1 MNPSVN
7 VREESNG
14 DLVRSNTS
22 TVETTAET
30 TVPVIAI
37 AEAAKIARN
46 SGLASAAA
54 YEASPLLVL
63 RMGQTVRAVAQQ
75 RKRFAPGHILVR
87 MTAFAA
93 QRQDLGMV
101 RFAWSPAWETHLA
114 VRMFI
119 DPRGRPYHESWHA
132 AMAGEAA
139 RLHLTALLA
148 VNPLRGSVP
157 DFLTP
162 PPRSPAPRFRDQL
175 DQVRA
180 TPPEQVTEDL
190 RRCRRTLL
198 GNALGVVD
206 KMLTDPAA
214 ARDRFADQMQAAWE
228 RLVAPFW
235 PSIQA
240 VLDADVA
247 HRSRQLTGQGLRPML
262 EGIDARISWSDGTVV
277 VCDGMDIRV
286 ELRGR
291 GLLLMPSAYIWPAVA
306 AVVDEP
312 WQPTIVYPARGIADL
327 WQQAAPPPDAL
338 ARLLGRTRA
347 LLLVRLDRP
356 ASTATLAARHGLSPS
371 GTSKHLTVMRDAG
384 LVAGARHGHEIR
396 YARTRLGTELSRAAA
411 ARGP

>member
-1 MNPSVN
+1 
-7 VREESNG
+7 
-14 DLVRSNTS
+14 
-22 TVETTAET
+22 
-30 TVPVIAI
+30 
-37 AEAAKIARN
+37 
-46 SGLASAAA
+46 
-54 YEASPLLVL
+54 
-63 RMGQTVRAVAQQ
+63 
-75 RKRFAPGHILVR
+75 

-119 DPRGRPYHESWHA
+119 DPRGRPYHQSWHA

-139 RLHLTALLA
+139 RLRLTQLFA

-162 PPRSPAPRFRDQL
+162 PPHSSAPRFPDQL
-175 DQVRA
+175 DEIRA

-190 RRCRRTLL
+190 RRCRGTL
-198 GNALGVVD
+198 GGKAQGAVD
-206 KMLTDPAA
+206 KMLADPAA
-214 ARDRFADQMQAAWE
+214 ARDLLGDQVQAAWE

-247 HRSRQLTGQGLRPML
+247 HRSRQLTDRGLRPML
-262 EGIDARISWSDGTVV
+262 EGIDARITWSDGTVV
-277 VCDGMDIRV
+277 VSDGMDILV

-291 GLLLMPSAYIWPAVA
+291 GLLLMPSAYVWPAVA

-312 WQPTIVYPARGIADL
+312 WQPMIVYPARGIANL

-347 LLLVRLDRP
+347 LLLARLDRP

-371 GTSKHLTVMRDAG
+371 GTSKHLTAMRDAG
-384 LVAGARHGHEIR
+384 LVAGTRHGHEIR

-411 ARGP
+411 AGGL